1 MDKENEI
8 DYAVDLI
15 RMQRHDFMNYLQVIY
30 GYIQI
35 NKANEAL
42 RYIKDINNKM
52 MLLSRIYNID
62 SPILSLLLNDF
73 VMKCTEYYI
82 ENELYCECDFNS
94 IEFSKDS
101 FKKMHEKFQKVFNR
115 ILKHFSELNDD
126 DKKYVLI
133 GIGNK
138 NGYINIIF
146 SNSKAILDDMMH
158 EIDFKNEKQKY
169 EILDDDVFTNHKGNE
184 IGIMMHFYENVM
196 R

>member
-42 RYIKDINNKM
+42 KYIKDVNNKM
-52 MLLSRIYNID
+52 MLLSRIYSID

-73 VMKCTEYYI
+73 VVKCKEYYI
-82 ENELYCECDFNS
+82 ESELYCECDFNS

-101 FKKMHEKFQKVFNR
+101 FKKMQENFQKVFNR
-115 ILKHFSELNDD
+115 ILKHLSKLNYDN
-126 DKKYVLI
+126 KKCILI
-133 GIGNK
+133 GITNK

-146 SNSKAILDDMMH
+146 SNSKVILDNMMY
-158 EIDFKNEKQKY
+158 EIDLKIKLKIRDF
-169 EILDDDVFTNHKGNE
+169 
-184 IGIMMHFYENVM
+184 